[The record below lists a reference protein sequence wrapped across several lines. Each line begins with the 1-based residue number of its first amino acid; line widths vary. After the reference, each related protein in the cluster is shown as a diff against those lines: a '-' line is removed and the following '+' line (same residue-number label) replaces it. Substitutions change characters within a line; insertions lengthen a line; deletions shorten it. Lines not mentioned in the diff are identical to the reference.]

1 MRPLLLIVILALL
14 PFPAFASA
22 SDPLRSH
29 YAGEQQREIKSLS
42 DSDMDQLRNG
52 QGWGLAKAAELNG
65 VPGPAH
71 LLEMKKE
78 ISLNP
83 DQVEKIET
91 LYRQMRDQA
100 IPLGNK
106 LIEFER
112 ELNTHFAQH
121 TINEEILQE
130 LLEQIEQVRLQLRF
144 VHLSTHLKTPEILTA
159 EQIDRYNELRGYSS
173 DDPCDNVPA
182 GHDPV
187 MWKMHNNCP

>member
-1 MRPLLLIVILALL
+1 
-14 PFPAFASA
+14 
-22 SDPLRSH
+22 
-29 YAGEQQREIKSLS
+29 
-42 DSDMDQLRNG
+42 
-52 QGWGLAKAAELNG
+52 
-65 VPGPAH
+65 
-71 LLEMKKE
+71 MKKE

-100 IPLGNK
+100 MPLGNK
-106 LIEFER
+106 LIDFER